1 MEKAQISRSDF
12 RSQIL
17 RLILFRWC
25 LFAFGSWAGVYIA
38 SMFFYIPVK
47 GEFSQ
52 PIYALVWSIPL
63 SFFGGLIFS
72 IVMMAI
78 RNKQPK
84 IQESFANQEP
94 VPRVVYTMNDN
105 EFIGL
110 YMGQSNG
117 LLASRGH
124 ASSITG
130 GKAVVLSRED
140 CSKNIIAFG
149 GTGGGKTSR
158 TINPLLLQVFSQNAS
173 ALIFDIKTDFHKE
186 VDALTSRTNRQ
197 YKIVGDGGMTLNL
210 FRGCTPE
217 LASSYLKSCFLAQ
230 GQGFGDSAFWVDS
243 ATELCRHC
251 LTLLML
257 LRPESYSIAGLYDIV
272 FDENDRNNLLIKGA
286 ENIDQ
291 MSDREQRFFTQ
302 SQRFF
307 VTIWN
312 EHEDKLKKN
321 ILGTVN
327 AVLSPFAHPNLV
339 DAFSAGSTQG
349 EADMTE
355 LVNERSVFL
364 VNLPMTKYGKEGARF
379 AYLIIKLRFMNMM
392 RERKNQSGWNQIR
405 PVAFICDEYQAI
417 IDSISDTDFWDK
429 SRSTKTIGIVSMQGV
444 SSLIHALNGNEKTA
458 NTILQNFRQRIFYR
472 TEDEATLRHIK
483 GVLGQVD
490 VELTS
495 HSQSSSQSDSFSQNA
510 RQGRSRSF
518 SENDSTSESIQKNDL
533 FGANDM
539 RNLSADF
546 CLFIGNIGDSAADD
560 VLRVDPL
567 YV

>member
-1 MEKAQISRSDF
+1 MEVRISRSEV
-12 RSQIL
+12 RSKIIDL
-17 RLILFRWC
+17 FIFRWF
-25 LFAFGSWAGVYIA
+25 LFGLGSWLGVYLT
-38 SMFFYIPVK
+38 SMLYW
-47 GEFSQ
+47 Q
-52 PIYALVWSIPL
+52 PIQSTFPQSIYALTWSVPVGFI
-63 SFFGGLIFS
+63 GGLIFCVLMSMRRIRPDIETS
-72 IVMMAI
+72 IHS
-78 RNKQPK
+78 KD
-84 IQESFANQEP
+84 ESIAH
-94 VPRVVYTMNDN
+94 VLDVMNDS

-110 YMGQSNG
+110 YIGQSIGFLDN
-117 LLASRGH
+117 RGH
-124 ASSITG
+124 ESGIRNG
-130 GKAVVLSRED
+130 YDVVLSRED

-158 TINPLLLQVFSQNAS
+158 TINPILLQIFRQDAS

-186 VDALTSRTNRQ
+186 VDALTSEKNRS
-197 YKIVGDGGMTLNL
+197 YKVVGDGGMTLNL

-217 LASSYLKSCFLAQ
+217 LAASYLKSCFLAQ

-243 ATELCRHC
+243 ATELCRHA

-257 LRPESYSIAGLYDIV
+257 LRPDSYSIAGLYDIV

-286 ENIDQ
+286 DNISR
-291 MSDREQRFFTQ
+291 MTDREQRFFTQ
-302 SQRFF
+302 SQRYF
-307 VTIWN
+307 VNIWN

-327 AVLSPFAHPNLV
+327 AVLSPFAHPDLV
-339 DAFSAGSTQG
+339 DAFSAGSTLG
-349 EADMTE
+349 EADMSE
-355 LVNERSVFL
+355 LINERSVFL

-392 RERKNQSGWNQIR
+392 RERKSQSNWNQVR

-444 SSLIHALNGNEKTA
+444 SSLIHALNGNEKAA

-472 TEDEATLRHIK
+472 TEDEATIRHIK
-483 GVLGQVD
+483 GILGQVD
-490 VELTS
+490 VEIESTS
-495 HSQSSSQSDSFSQNA
+495 QSDSQSDSYSQSSSQGQ
-510 RQGRSRSF
+510 SRSF
-518 SENDSTSESIQKNDL
+518 SSNISTSSSIQRYDL
-533 FGANDM
+533 FSSNDM

-560 VLRVDPL
+560 VLRVDPV

>member
-1 MEKAQISRSDF
+1 MEVRISRSEI
-12 RSQIL
+12 RSRIIDIL
-17 RLILFRWC
+17 IFRWF
-25 LFAFGSWAGVYIA
+25 LFGLGSWSGVYLA
-38 SMFFYIPVK
+38 SMLYW
-47 GEFSQ
+47 Q
-52 PIYALVWSIPL
+52 PIKSTLPQSVYALIWSIPVGFL
-63 SFFGGLIFS
+63 GGLIFS
-72 IVMMAI
+72 ILISMRKTKAKDTTSI
-78 RNKQPK
+78 DSKD
-84 IQESFANQEP
+84 EP
-94 VPRVVYTMNDN
+94 IHHVLDVMNDG

-110 YMGQSNG
+110 YLGQSIG
-117 LLASRGH
+117 FLADRGH
-124 ASSITG
+124 QSSIENG
-130 GKAVVLSRED
+130 YDVVLSRED

-158 TINPLLLQVFSQNAS
+158 TINPILLQIFRQDAS

-186 VDALTSRTNRQ
+186 VDALTSEENRS
-197 YKIVGDGGMTLNL
+197 YKVVGDGGMTLNL

-217 LASSYLKSCFLAQ
+217 LAASYLKSCFLAQ

-243 ATELCRHC
+243 ATELCRHA

-272 FDENDRNNLLIKGA
+272 FDENDRNNLLIEGA
-286 ENIDQ
+286 DTISR
-291 MSDREQRFFTQ
+291 MTDREQRFFTQ
-302 SQRFF
+302 SQRYF
-307 VTIWN
+307 VNIWN

-327 AVLSPFAHPNLV
+327 AVLSPFAHPDLV
-339 DAFSAGSTQG
+339 DAFSAGSTLG
-349 EADMTE
+349 EADMSE
-355 LVNERSVFL
+355 LINERSVFL

-392 RERKNQSGWNQIR
+392 RERKSQSNWNQIR

-429 SRSTKTIGIVSMQGV
+429 SRSTRTIGILSMQGV
-444 SSLIHALNGNEKTA
+444 SSLIHALNGNEKAA

-472 TEDEATLRHIK
+472 TEDEATIRHIK

-490 VELTS
+490 VEIESTS
-495 HSQSSSQSDSFSQNA
+495 ESESQSDSYSQSA
-510 RQGRSRSF
+510 SQGQSRSF
-518 SENDSTSESIQKNDL
+518 SSNSSTSSSIQRYDL
-533 FGANDM
+533 FSSNDM

-546 CLFIGNIGDSAADD
+546 CLFIGNIGDRAADD